1 MASPQSHH
9 AHLIV
14 SGELVA
20 AISAVKVWVLLQL
33 YSPLP
38 FHHYYISCLCFLIA
52 DDRIQIR
59 ANMVNP
65 VRFTGLLM

>member
-20 AISAVKVWVLLQL
+20 AIPAVKVCVLLRL
-33 YSPLP
+33 CSPLP
-38 FHHYYISCLCFLIA
+38 FHHYYISCLCFVIA

-59 ANMVNP
+59 TDLVNP
-65 VRFTGLLM
+65 VRLTGLLM